1 MDPSTSVVGLDAQG
15 NVLFRVMKP
24 VLGLFQVSSEQAN
37 SGVAIQGLSDTSLVL
52 TQGPGHALLA
62 HSEGMM
68 DAPQPQILQVQ
79 AHAATPTL
87 DPAPQSEEP
96 PPCQISNSNP
106 SDVTRMPFAEV
117 SSLLDPNMKGSK
129 ARKCLIS
136 YEEIKRRLQSPEKMS
151 LRSLAAYTRVSR
163 GPASKKTLLESL
175 HILGL
180 TPGTTTAVSSS
191 FSKLTEGDTNTLC
204 ADMKDFALDYVD
216 YGHMAKQLIP
226 ETNTVQHW
234 SKIIETN
241 EGFDSVTHGLGLG
254 MLDVALDMVSVAI
267 DQQIRIL
274 SGAAASDPP
283 DLGPAARRRRNRKPR
298 AGDKPSRVPGGVKGH
313 VKVMSKGKG
322 RGRAR
327 GPPKAPRPADPPA
340 MEAMET
346 VEASEQ
352 QDQQNGVLT
361 LVSVGYETTS

>member
-24 VLGLFQVSSEQAN
+24 VLGPFQVSSEQAN

-87 DPAPQSEEP
+87 DPPPQSEEP

-191 FSKLTEGDTNTLC
+191 FSKLTEDPVN
-204 ADMKDFALDYVD
+204 
-216 YGHMAKQLIP
+216 
-226 ETNTVQHW
+226 
-234 SKIIETN
+234 S

-283 DLGPAARRRRNRKPR
+283 DLGPAARRLRRRNRKPR

-313 VKVMSKGKG
+313 IKVLSKGKG

-346 VEASEQ
+346 VEAREQ

-361 LVSVGYETTS
+361 LVSVGYETISAAGTI